1 MYYTVNPSEHQQT
14 KVLKP
19 RDVSTAVCV
28 YSVRACVHVFVWER
42 TKICACACLC
52 VLVLYMPVGADVH
65 AKKRRQALK
74 DELQNANEFTNPRL
88 PVDAPVSTFKSLP
101 LQKTAVPSTRFL
113 RGRHTSNVLSAV
125 TSDCTA

>member
-1 MYYTVNPSEHQQT
+1 MYSFGSVQKY
-14 KVLKP
+14 VL
-19 RDVSTAVCV
+19 
-28 YSVRACVHVFVWER
+28 VR
-42 TKICACACLC
+42 ACACLC

-101 LQKTAVPSTRFL
+101 LQQTAVPSTRL
-113 RGRHTSNVLSAV
+113 RGDVMPAMCCLQ
-125 TSDCTA
+125 